1 MRRPAQHFKRFHWI
15 RGRSSAPVQPYT
27 RAAGDWQD
35 AHMSSDATWSG
46 EVPVERAGRARLWWE
61 IAIVLGLSLGQSAIY
76 SIVDIIDKS
85 TRSQALADQI
95 AQVNPSQSSRELFDF
110 LYQVLGNLFP
120 LFAVALA
127 IFLLW
132 QPSRSGFRR
141 IGLDATR
148 PWGDLGRGG
157 LLFLVIGIP
166 GILFF
171 ALTRLLGITVTV
183 EASSLTTHWWTVP
196 VLILA
201 ALRAGLQEEVIVVGY
216 LFTRLRQLG
225 WGRWPIILGAAVLRG
240 SYHLYQG
247 FGPFIGNA
255 IMGVVFG
262 WCYTRWGRTMPL
274 VVAHVVIDI
283 VSFVGYPLAVAWWP
297 SIFA

>member
-1 MRRPAQHFKRFHWI
+1 
-15 RGRSSAPVQPYT
+15 
-27 RAAGDWQD
+27 
-35 AHMSSDATWSG
+35 MSSEPTWSA
-46 EVPVERAGRARLWWE
+46 ETPVDRAGRARLWWE

-85 TRSQALADQI
+85 TQSTALADQV
-95 AQVNPSQSSRELFDF
+95 AQINPSQSSREVFDF

-127 IFLLW
+127 VFLLW
-132 QPSRSGFRR
+132 QPGRSGFRR
-141 IGLDATR
+141 IGLDASQPGR
-148 PWGDLGRGG
+148 DLGRAGV
-157 LLFLVIGIP
+157 LFLVIGIP

-196 VLILA
+196 VLVLA

-225 WGRWPIILGAAVLRG
+225 WGRWTIILAAALLRG

-255 IMGVVFG
+255 VMGVVFG

-283 VSFVGYPLAVAWWP
+283 VSFVGYPLAVALWP
-297 SIFA
+297 HIFA

>member
-1 MRRPAQHFKRFHWI
+1 
-15 RGRSSAPVQPYT
+15 
-27 RAAGDWQD
+27 
-35 AHMSSDATWSG
+35 MSTEPTWSG
-46 EVPVERAGRARLWWE
+46 EVPVERGGRRRLWWE
-61 IAIVLGLSLGQSAIY
+61 VAIVLGLSLGQSAIY
-76 SIVDIIDKS
+76 SIVSIVDRA
-85 TRSQALADQI
+85 TRDTPLADQS
-95 AQVNPSQSSRELFDF
+95 AAVNPSQSSREVFDL

-120 LFAVALA
+120 LFAVALT

-132 QPSRSGFRR
+132 QPRRSGFQR

-148 PWGDLGRGG
+148 PLRDLGGG
-157 LLFLVIGIP
+157 MLLFLVIGVP
-166 GILFF
+166 GILFY
-171 ALTRLLGITVTV
+171 ALGRLLGLTVQV
-183 EASSLTTHWWTVP
+183 QASPLDTYWWTIP

-201 ALRAGLQEEVIVVGY
+201 AVRAGLQEEVIVVGY

-225 WGRWPIILGAAVLRG
+225 WGRWTIILSAALLRG

-247 FGPFIGNA
+247 FGPFVGNA